1 MTTAEQEK
9 RKRYLAIGL
18 GSLAALLVGYQ
29 LFNTFGGSSTP
40 PPLPPPVITTTGG
53 ARAVPV
59 RGSAAA
65 NAAKTPLTGAQ
76 LDPSLH
82 MEAMLVTEALQYSGS
97 GRNIFSGEVEAPVLV
112 ATNIPAP
119 VGPARPEKKPDP
131 CPPNCPPPPGPV
143 IPPVPFKFFGT
154 ATSANGTRR
163 AFLLSTS
170 GDDVVVALAGDIV
183 QRRYR
188 VVSIEANSVLIEDIP
203 NANKQSVP
211 LTKAN

>member
-40 PPLPPPVITTTGG
+40 PPPPPPVITTTGG
-53 ARAVPV
+53 ARAVRV
-59 RGSAAA
+59 RGGGKA
-65 NAAKTPLTGAQ
+65 NTSNTPLTGSQ

-97 GRNIFSGEVEAPVLV
+97 GRNIFSGEVEAPPPPPPPTEQ
-112 ATNIPAP
+112 AKFD
-119 VGPARPEKKPDP
+119 ARPKPPVP
-131 CPPNCPPPPGPV
+131 CPPNCPTPPPPV
-143 IPPVPFKFFGT
+143 IAPVPYKFFGT
-154 ATSANGTRR
+154 VTSASGTRR

-170 GDDVVVALAGDIV
+170 GDDVVVASAGDIV

-203 NANKQSVP
+203 NTNKQSLP
-211 LTKAN
+211 LTKVN